1 MTVTVYGTEGCSGC
15 TTLKTQLDNAGIKYQ
30 YKDVMDDESAKEVQ
44 KHRIR
49 SLPTTVVTHTSGI
62 DVLVGSGMF
71 NTIKDLCSQA

>member
-49 SLPTTVVTHTSGI
+49 SLPTTVVTHE
-62 DVLVGSGMF
+62 DRVDFLVGSGVF
-71 NTIKDLCSQA
+71 NAIKDLCSQA